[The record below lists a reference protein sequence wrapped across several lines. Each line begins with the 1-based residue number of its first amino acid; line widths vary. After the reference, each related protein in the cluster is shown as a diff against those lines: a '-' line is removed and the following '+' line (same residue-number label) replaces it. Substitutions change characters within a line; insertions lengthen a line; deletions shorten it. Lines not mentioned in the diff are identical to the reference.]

1 MVLIKDKN
9 INVGTIPPNLPP
21 YFKRRDEP
29 ERRIRIVPSILRMEY
44 SSRIR
49 DYKNNW
55 TTIVYYW
62 MDRIEGKSIF
72 NPTSWNTAHISTRLY
87 KQWLETYSF
96 KDGIPPHI
104 QFGGAIES
112 GKGDP
117 TFYQRWKEYA
127 KETFV

>member
-9 INVGTIPPNLPP
+9 INAGAIPPQLPP
-21 YFKRRDEP
+21 YLRRRDEP
-29 ERRIRIVPSILRMEY
+29 ERRVRIVPSILRMEY
-44 SSRIR
+44 SSRLQ

-62 MDRIEGKSIF
+62 MDRIEGSIF
-72 NPTSWNTAHISTRLY
+72 DPTSWSTTHITTRLY

-96 KDGIPPHI
+96 DNDIPPHI
-104 QFGGAIES
+104 VFGGAIES

-117 TFYQRWKEYA
+117 TFYQRWREYA